1 MRVIIVGGGISGTNL
16 ARRLAE
22 DGHAVTLIDRDP
34 AIASRAFS
42 EHGIASIVGDGTEP
56 RVLREADA
64 GRADV
69 VATMLRRD
77 ADNLAVA
84 AIARAQGARRLLA
97 RQRDPE
103 YRAIYA
109 SAGIDQVFGEVETMV
124 GALAVAIEHPRVQH
138 SMVLGQ
144 GDSIAFEVVVPVG
157 ALVAGKTV
165 RELGTAGGFPRGAI
179 IAGIAPPGKP
189 VVVPRGDAVIEGG
202 EAVLVVA
209 RREDVAQA
217 IDFLTAQ
224 APNAR

>member
-1 MRVIIVGGGISGTNL
+1 MRVIIVGGGLGGTNL

-22 DGHAVTLIDRDP
+22 DGHSVTLIDREP
-34 AIASRAFS
+34 ETATRAFT

-97 RQRDPE
+97 RLRDPD

-109 SAGIDQVFGEVETMV
+109 RAGIDQVFGEVETMV
-124 GALAVAIEHPRVQH
+124 GAVVVAIEHPRVQH

-144 GDSIAFEVVVPVG
+144 GESIAFEVVVPEG
-157 ALVAGKTV
+157 ATVAGKTV
-165 RELGTAGGFPRGAI
+165 RELGTAAGFPRGAI
-179 IAGIAPPGKP
+179 IAGIAPPAKP
-189 VVVPRGDAVIEGG
+189 VLVPRGDAVIQGG

-217 IDFLTAQ
+217 IDFLTVEL
-224 APNAR
+224 R